1 MPKDNDKENM
11 KNIREEVHNATHMD
25 GMLEQ
30 LAGALVNGT
39 SIQSTPST
47 KKTAASLGA
56 GVPEPEPEHMDLS
69 ALAESMP
76 AAQAPQGDQQY
87 RVGKS
92 GNLTISNPFA
102 KQASQAPQNT
112 TPDFGDLNGVIYSIL
127 SFPFSEDRDKEI
139 ARMQQA
145 IDKQANSVRATR
157 IMSNT
162 QKIVKNASSFYA
174 VDGGG
179 VRMEFTILGQKYS
192 MRAKGPFMGTE
203 ALYPTVEGDKVV
215 GLVTREQDGQ
225 LVNVTSSFDISISEG
240 WKTASK

>member
-1 MPKDNDKENM
+1 MPRDNDKEDM
-11 KNIREEVHNATHMD
+11 RNIRQEVHNATHMD

-30 LAGALVNGT
+30 LAGALANGS

-47 KKTAASLGA
+47 RKTASSLGG

-69 ALAESMP
+69 ALADSMP
-76 AAQAPQGDQQY
+76 TAQSSQGDQQY

-92 GNLTISNPFA
+92 GNLTIASPFA
-102 KQASQAPQNT
+102 KQSSRSSQNS

-127 SFPFSEDRDKEI
+127 SFPFSENRDKEI

-192 MRAKGPFMGTE
+192 MRARGPFMGNE

-215 GLVTREQDGQ
+215 GLVTREEDGQ
-225 LVNVTSSFDISISEG
+225 LINVTSSFEISISEG